1 MRQNIDTNIWKFNL
15 ALFLRAIILLSPVLL
30 LFYQEN
36 GLTVKDLFFFQ
47 GIFYLT
53 SILSELPVGYISDA
67 IPRKFMLLISFV
79 IYFGIN
85 FMWLNWHGFGVILL
99 GEILFAISKVM
110 MDNAMSGYVYDYLD
124 TKNKINKMTNYYGY
138 LNCFLSL
145 GTAVAALVGA
155 FLYSKFGSSTLLKS
169 EMIIISVS
177 IVLISLVPT
186 IRLQKTCFSS
196 IKDRIFYFGK
206 MLVTICRKKQI
217 KYYILYSGILT
228 SVSILFALS
237 FQPLMQKSMVPVFM
251 FGVVAFL
258 NHGTRAL
265 SGIIAGKYCKNFNI
279 KKMAKLLLFI
289 FIIGFG
295 LIFWTFYSKNP
306 FITVLLLFII
316 CLIIC
321 MQLIFTI
328 MHVSRLYKFVNSN
341 ERGSLIAVNNFVS
354 RSITAMVLISS
365 KFFLNDIRYWIIV
378 LTFFI
383 LVGTFAVCK
392 IDKTGEKV

>member
-1 MRQNIDTNIWKFNL
+1 M
-15 ALFLRAIILLSPVLL
+15 LSPVLL

-99 GEILFAISKVM
+99 GEILFAVSKVM

-186 IRLQKTCFSS
+186 IRLQKACFSS

-206 MLVTICRKKQI
+206 MLITICRKNK
-217 KYYILYSGILT
+217 
-228 SVSILFALS
+228 
-237 FQPLMQKSMVPVFM
+237 
-251 FGVVAFL
+251 
-258 NHGTRAL
+258 
-265 SGIIAGKYCKNFNI
+265 
-279 KKMAKLLLFI
+279 
-289 FIIGFG
+289 
-295 LIFWTFYSKNP
+295 
-306 FITVLLLFII
+306 
-316 CLIIC
+316 
-321 MQLIFTI
+321 
-328 MHVSRLYKFVNSN
+328 
-341 ERGSLIAVNNFVS
+341 
-354 RSITAMVLISS
+354 
-365 KFFLNDIRYWIIV
+365 
-378 LTFFI
+378 
-383 LVGTFAVCK
+383 
-392 IDKTGEKV
+392 